1 MDCDGIDFPP
11 SDKEFGGIMD
21 HLGQGEME
29 TDSNEKV
36 CIGLTAKEMEAMT
49 EILPVL
55 QENFGENSEDTW
67 VDQLGILCELMEAD
81 NFIERMALI
90 EADYDYSTI
99 AKDCLMEFL
108 QDKGQ
113 NDRKEMYDYL
123 KIIHNIFLK
132 NKEHAQMLE
141 IHEEASKTQPN
152 DIDAPDAANKTAH
165 SPMKEDDAVTMLAA
179 GQATS

>member
-1 MDCDGIDFPP
+1 
-11 SDKEFGGIMD
+11 
-21 HLGQGEME
+21 ME
-29 TDSNEKV
+29 KDSNEKV
-36 CIGLTAKEMEAMT
+36 CASLIAKEMETMT

-55 QENFGENSEDTW
+55 QEDFRENSEDTW
-67 VDQLGILCELMEAD
+67 VDQLGMLYELMEAD
-81 NFIERMALI
+81 NFIERMAFI
-90 EADYDYSTI
+90 EADYDYSII

-132 NKEHAQMLE
+132 SKEHAQMLV
-141 IHEEASKTQPN
+141 IHEEASKTQLN

-165 SPMKEDDAVTMLAA
+165 SPMKEDGTVMMIAA
-179 GQATS
+179 WQATS